1 MPIILNHHLQEQIPH
16 TDPEFPITYYHDEL
30 DSLPDRAGPLHW
42 HTGFEIA
49 TAAKGVLDYQVGQ
62 QHIVL
67 QQGDSI
73 FVNVNVLHGIRQLSG
88 DVPDSMPNIVFSGS
102 LIAPETSVIYEKYIQ
117 SVALCDFLP
126 FIVFRNGDDFTGEV
140 RSLISDIYKLM
151 KEQPPCYELAV
162 QRNISRIFEF
172 INLNSAQLLRAE
184 VSRIQINSQVRLQKM
199 LMFIYQHYAETI
211 TLEDIAKAAD
221 ISRSEAGRCFK
232 TYMECSPVEA
242 LIRYRLQTAHR
253 MLDEKVHTLQQISDA
268 CGFNSVN
275 YFSRQF
281 RKKYGYS
288 PSQYNVIGK
297 STSLS

>member
-1 MPIILNHHLQEQIPH
+1 MPIILNHHLQEQISH
-16 TDPEFPITYYHDEL
+16 TDAEFPITCYHDEL

-67 QQGDSI
+67 QPGDSI

-88 DVPDSMPNIVFSGS
+88 DLPDPMPNIVFSGS
-102 LIAPETSVIYEKYIQ
+102 LIAPETSTLYKKYIQ
-117 SVALCDFLP
+117 TVALCDFLP
-126 FIVFRNGDDFTGEV
+126 FIVFRNGDDFTEEV
-140 RSLISDIYKLM
+140 RSLISGIYRLM
-151 KEQPPCYELAV
+151 KGQNQCYELAV

-172 INLNSAQLLRAE
+172 INLNSAQLPRAE

-232 TYMECSPVEA
+232 TYMGCSPVEA
-242 LIRYRLQTAHR
+242 LIQYRLQTAHR
-253 MLDEKVHTLQQISDA
+253 MLNEKVYTLQQISDA

-281 RKKYGYS
+281 RNKYGYS